1 MKSTIV
7 RVKYEKENKMV
18 IFKIIWLIFTIRFQ
32 LRLLGNFKFKT
43 GVEFNLDI
51 CNLKMERGMG
61 KDNEIEMEKEIQYKT
76 RYI

>member
-7 RVKYEKENKMV
+7 RVKFEKENKMV
-18 IFKIIWLIFTIRFQ
+18 IFKIIWLIFTIGFQ
-32 LRLLGNFKFKT
+32 LRLLGNFKFKI

-61 KDNEIEMEKEIQYKT
+61 KIM
-76 RYI
+76 R

>member
-7 RVKYEKENKMV
+7 RVKYEKQNKMV
-18 IFKIIWLIFTIRFQ
+18 IFKIIWLIFTIGFQ

-51 CNLKMERGMG
+51 CNL
-61 KDNEIEMEKEIQYKT
+61 EM
-76 RYI
+76 

>member
-1 MKSTIV
+1 M
-7 RVKYEKENKMV
+7 
-18 IFKIIWLIFTIRFQ
+18 
-32 LRLLGNFKFKT
+32 RLLGNFKFKT

-61 KDNEIEMEKEIQYKT
+61 KDNEIEMEKDIHYKT